1 MRTEDAKAL
10 AAELRAIESRS
21 KGPLLKRAAEVIE
34 TLVKQLEAARAERDI
49 VTKRMI
55 ELEQRVA
62 P

>member
-1 MRTEDAKAL
+1 MRHEDAKTL

-21 KGPLLKRAAEVIE
+21 KGALLKRAAVVIE
-34 TLVKQLEAARAERDI
+34 TLVNQLEAARAEREI

-55 ELEQRVA
+55 ELEQRAA